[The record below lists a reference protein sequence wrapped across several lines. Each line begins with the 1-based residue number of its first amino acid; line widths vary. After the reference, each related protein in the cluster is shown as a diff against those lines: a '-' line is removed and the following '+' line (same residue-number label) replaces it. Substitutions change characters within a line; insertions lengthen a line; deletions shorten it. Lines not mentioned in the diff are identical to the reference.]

1 MNMIFRPTE
10 NSVAAKSDAAALL
23 ALSKRD
29 NPQMARVSTAQHLLF
44 PATPRAICS
53 ELGLNWWAAIKLYE
67 DGWLSFCPEDTARL
81 DEAQEAELRFIG
93 SLVISGCDRPML
105 TSLLSGLS
113 KPYAYHGKRLFYDWS
128 GRQWR
133 LLPEPHSNPEA
144 IFTEWLDTLA
154 ASGDIGSL
162 TGILELTHDA
172 LARVRVQP
180 EVVREGLRSDA

>member
-1 MNMIFRPTE
+1 MNTIFRPTE

-113 KPYAYHGKRLFYDWS
+113 KPYAYHGKRLFYEQAEMGIEAAYEHAADVQAGDMMKPDAAEGIDAFIQKRPPRWQ
-128 GRQWR
+128 GR
-133 LLPEPHSNPEA
+133 
-144 IFTEWLDTLA
+144 
-154 ASGDIGSL
+154 
-162 TGILELTHDA
+162 
-172 LARVRVQP
+172 
-180 EVVREGLRSDA
+180 